1 MELKDYWRTIRR
13 RWRVVATCLIAALI
27 GAAVLTWQS
36 TPQYSSSTR
45 LFVSTS
51 ESDSSA
57 AYTGNLFASQRVT
70 SYADL
75 VTSRQLAERVSA
87 VLTEDTD
94 PDELRDQVQATVVP
108 ETVILEISAT
118 DPSPALARDIA
129 QAYAEELTQL
139 VEDLETPKGGNNA
152 LIKATIV
159 DDAQEPIVPV
169 SPQPLRNLAL
179 AGVLGLLL
187 GLGLAV
193 ARELLDTTI
202 KSSEDV
208 GTVTDAPIL
217 GNIFGDDAAKL
228 EPLEVLTQATPWA
241 EAFRVLRTNMQYVEV
256 DEDQKVIVVTS
267 SLPGEGKSTVAVN
280 LAITLSLANERVA
293 LIECDLRRP
302 LIAGRLGLDGAVGT
316 TSVLIGKIALNDAL
330 QEYGDSGLRV
340 LACGP
345 IPPNPSE
352 LLQSH
357 AMEKLLTDLRS
368 DYDVVI
374 LDAPPLLPVTD
385 AALLA
390 TQADGAV
397 VVARH
402 GVTTRDQLTHAIERI
417 ASVDSK
423 VLGVVINRT
432 PVRKTGSAYGYGYGY
447 GYGNDGVGST
457 KRSAREVKER
467 KRAESK
473 AQAKARAKAPKSRRH

>member
-1 MELKDYWRTIRR
+1 MELKDYWRTVRR
-13 RWRVVATCLIAALI
+13 RWRVVAVCFVTAMI
-27 GAAVLTWQS
+27 GAVLLTWQS

-51 ESDSSA
+51 ESDASA

-75 VTSRQLAERVSA
+75 VTSRQLGERVSA
-87 VLTEDTD
+87 ALTESTD
-94 PDELRDQVQATVVP
+94 PDDLREQVQATVVP

-118 DPSPALARDIA
+118 DPDPVMARDIA
-129 QAYAEELTQL
+129 QAYAEELTRL
-139 VEDLETPKGGNNA
+139 VEDLETRKGSDNA

-159 DDAQEPIVPV
+159 DDAQESSDPI
-169 SPQPLRNLAL
+169 SPQPLRNLGL
-179 AGVLGLLL
+179 AAALGLLL

-193 ARELLDTTI
+193 ARELLDSSITT
-202 KSSEDV
+202 SEDV
-208 GTVTDAPIL
+208 AAVTGAPIL
-217 GNIFGDDAAKL
+217 GNIFSDDSAKRA
-228 EPLEVLTQATPWA
+228 PLEVLQQASPWA

-280 LAITLSLANERVA
+280 LAITLSLANQRVA

-302 LIAGRLGLDGAVGT
+302 LIAERLRLDGAVGT
-316 TSVLIGKIALNDAL
+316 TSVLIGKVGLEDAL

-357 AMEKLLTDLRS
+357 AMERLLTDLRS
-368 DYDVVI
+368 EFDVVI

-397 VVARH
+397 VVTRH
-402 GVTTRDQLTHAIERI
+402 GATTRDQLTHAIERLD
-417 ASVDSK
+417 AVDAK
-423 VLGVVINRT
+423 VLGVVVNMA
-432 PVRKTGSAYGYGYGY
+432 PQRKVGSSYGYGYGY
-447 GYGNDGVGST
+447 GYGTEEVGST
-457 KRSAREVKER
+457 KRSVREAKERERAEVK
-467 KRAESK
+467 AEK
-473 AQAKARAKAPKSRRH
+473 AARR

>member
-1 MELKDYWRTIRR
+1 MELKDYWRTVRR
-13 RWRVVATCLIAALI
+13 RWRVVVVCFVTALI
-27 GAAVLTWQS
+27 GAALLTWQS

-51 ESDSSA
+51 ESDTSA

-87 VLTEDTD
+87 ALTESTD
-94 PDELRDQVQATVVP
+94 PDDLREQVEATVVP

-118 DPSPALARDIA
+118 DPDPAMARDIA

-139 VEDLETPKGGNNA
+139 VEDLETPKGSSNA

-159 DDAQEPIVPV
+159 DDAQESTDPI
-169 SPQPLRNLAL
+169 SPQPLRNLGL
-179 AGVLGLLL
+179 AAVLGLLL

-193 ARELLDTTI
+193 ARELLDTSITA
-202 KSSEDV
+202 SEDV
-208 GTVTDAPIL
+208 AAVTGAPIL
-217 GNIFGDDAAKL
+217 GNIFSDDSAKRA
-228 EPLEVLTQATPWA
+228 PLEVLQQATPWA

-280 LAITLSLANERVA
+280 LAITLSLANQRVA

-302 LIAGRLGLDGAVGT
+302 LIAERLDIDGAVGT
-316 TSVLIGKIALNDAL
+316 TSVLIGKISLAEAL
-330 QEYGDSGLRV
+330 QSYGDSGLRV

-357 AMEKLLTDLRS
+357 AMERLLTDLRS
-368 DYDVVI
+368 EFDVVI

-397 VVARH
+397 VVTRH
-402 GVTTRDQLTHAIERI
+402 GSTTRDQLTHAVERLD
-417 ASVDSK
+417 SVDAK
-423 VLGVVINRT
+423 VLGVVINMA
-432 PVRKTGSAYGYGYGY
+432 PHRKVGSAYGYGYGY
-447 GYGNDGVGST
+447 GYGADEAVSS
-457 KRSAREVKER
+457 KRSLREAKER
-467 KRAESK
+467 ERAEVR
-473 AQAKARAKAPKSRRH
+473 AEKARR

>member
-1 MELKDYWRTIRR
+1 VELKDYWRTVRR
-13 RWRVVATCLIAALI
+13 RWRVVAVCFVTAMI
-27 GAAVLTWQS
+27 GAVLLTWQS

-75 VTSRQLAERVSA
+75 VTSRQLGERVSA
-87 VLTEDTD
+87 VLTQSTD
-94 PDELRDQVQATVVP
+94 PDDLREQVQATVVP

-118 DPSPALARDIA
+118 DPDPVMARDIA
-129 QAYAEELTQL
+129 QAYAEELTRL
-139 VEDLETPKGGNNA
+139 VEDLETRKGSDNA

-159 DDAQEPIVPV
+159 DDAQESSDPI
-169 SPQPLRNLAL
+169 SPQPLRNLGL
-179 AGVLGLLL
+179 AAALGLLL

-193 ARELLDTTI
+193 ARELLDSSITT
-202 KSSEDV
+202 SDDV
-208 GTVTDAPIL
+208 AAVTAAPIL
-217 GNIFGDDAAKL
+217 GNIFSDDSAKRA
-228 EPLEVLTQATPWA
+228 PLEVLQQASPWA

-280 LAITLSLANERVA
+280 LAITLSLANQRVA

-302 LIAGRLGLDGAVGT
+302 LIAERLRLDGAVGT
-316 TSVLIGKIALNDAL
+316 TSVLIGKVGLQDAL

-357 AMEKLLTDLRS
+357 AMERLLADLRS
-368 DYDVVI
+368 EFDVVI

-385 AALLA
+385 AALLS

-397 VVARH
+397 VVTRH
-402 GVTTRDQLTHAIERI
+402 GATTRDQLTHAIERLD
-417 ASVDSK
+417 SVDAK
-423 VLGVVINRT
+423 VLGVVVNMA
-432 PVRKTGSAYGYGYGY
+432 PQRKVGSSYGYGYGY
-447 GYGNDGVGST
+447 GYGTEDVGST
-457 KRSAREVKER
+457 KRSIREAKERERAEVK
-467 KRAESK
+467 AEK
-473 AQAKARAKAPKSRRH
+473 AARR

>member
-1 MELKDYWRTIRR
+1 MELRDYWRTVRS
-13 RWRVVATCLIAALI
+13 RWRVVVVCLVTALLGAAL
-27 GAAVLTWQS
+27 LTWQS

-51 ESDSSA
+51 ESDSSS

-87 VLTEDTD
+87 ALTESTD
-94 PDELRDQVQATVVP
+94 PDELRDQVKATVVP
-108 ETVILEISAT
+108 ETVILEISAS
-118 DPSPALARDIA
+118 DPDAAMARDIA

-139 VEDLETPKGGNNA
+139 VEDLETPKGGRNA

-159 DDAQEPIVPV
+159 DDAQETTDPV

-179 AGVLGLLL
+179 AGILGLLL

-193 ARELLDTTI
+193 ARELLDTTVTA
-202 KSSEDV
+202 SEDIAA
-208 GTVTDAPIL
+208 VTAAPIL
-217 GNIFGDDAAKL
+217 GNIFSDDSARLA
-228 EPLEVLTQATPWA
+228 PMEVLQKATPWA

-256 DEDQKVIVVTS
+256 DEDQKVIVITS
-267 SLPGEGKSTVAVN
+267 SLPEEGKSTVAVN
-280 LAITLSLANERVA
+280 LAVTLSLANERVA

-316 TSVLIGKIALNDAL
+316 TSVLIGKISLEEAL
-330 QEYGDSGLRV
+330 QSYGDSGLRV

-357 AMEKLLTDLRS
+357 AMQRLLADLRS
-368 DYDVVI
+368 EFDVVI

-397 VVARH
+397 VVTRH
-402 GVTTRDQLTHAIERI
+402 GTTTRDQLTHAIERLD
-417 ASVDSK
+417 SVDAK
-423 VLGVVINRT
+423 VLGVIMNMA
-432 PVRKTGSAYGYGYGY
+432 PHRKVGSSYGYGYGY
-447 GYGNDGVGST
+447 GYGHEEVGST
-457 KRSAREVKER
+457 KRAARDAKVRERAEGKAEKSARR
-467 KRAESK
+467 
-473 AQAKARAKAPKSRRH
+473 

>member
-1 MELKDYWRTIRR
+1 MELKDYWRTVRR
-13 RWRVVATCLIAALI
+13 RWRVVVVCFVTALI
-27 GAAVLTWQS
+27 GAALLTWQS

-51 ESDSSA
+51 ESDTSA

-87 VLTEDTD
+87 ALTESTD
-94 PDELRDQVQATVVP
+94 PDDLREQVVATVVP
-108 ETVILEISAT
+108 ETVILEISAD
-118 DPSPALARDIA
+118 DPDPAMARDIA

-139 VEDLETPKGGNNA
+139 VEDLETPKGSSNA

-159 DDAQEPIVPV
+159 DDAQESTDPI
-169 SPQPLRNLAL
+169 SPQPLRNLGL
-179 AGVLGLLL
+179 AAVLGLLL

-193 ARELLDTTI
+193 ARELLDTSITA
-202 KSSEDV
+202 SEDV
-208 GTVTDAPIL
+208 AAVTGAPIL
-217 GNIFGDDAAKL
+217 GNIFSDDSAKRA
-228 EPLEVLTQATPWA
+228 PLEILQQATPWA

-302 LIAGRLGLDGAVGT
+302 LIAERLNLDGAVGT
-316 TSVLIGKIALNDAL
+316 TSVLIGKISLAEAL
-330 QEYGDSGLRV
+330 QSYGDSGLRV

-357 AMEKLLTDLRS
+357 AMERLLTDLRS
-368 DYDVVI
+368 EFDVVI

-397 VVARH
+397 VVTRH
-402 GVTTRDQLTHAIERI
+402 GSTTRDQLTHAVERLD
-417 ASVDSK
+417 SVDAK
-423 VLGVVINRT
+423 VLGVVINMA
-432 PVRKTGSAYGYGYGY
+432 PQRKVGSAYGYGYGY
-447 GYGNDGVGST
+447 GYSAEDVGST
-457 KRSAREVKER
+457 KRSAREAKDR
-467 KRAESK
+467 NRAE
-473 AQAKARAKAPKSRRH
+473 AKAEKARR